1 MQDEITDF
9 PSVLALLN
17 ESGLRYVLIGGLAM
31 TARGSAHLTFDIDIS
46 YPRTPQDIDALM
58 SVCVAAM
65 RRCVDCRLNCLR
77 HLMSARSRI

>member
-31 TARGSAHLTFDIDIS
+31 TAHGSAHCTDDTDIVC
-46 YPRTPQDIDALM
+46 PRDA
-58 SVCVAAM
+58 
-65 RRCVDCRLNCLR
+65 
-77 HLMSARSRI
+77 